1 MEGIENVDKAI
12 EETMKLFRE
21 SPEWE
26 EHGKEEN
33 ERLARVALANAK
45 GDITIRIKA
54 ETGVKTTVE
63 LHCLGNAAAMAVG
76 AFALLDRIVEKSP
89 GLTFDDVIMWMRY
102 MEERKN
108 DTAGAGEDSK

>member
-26 EHGKEEN
+26 EHGKKEN
-33 ERLARVALANAK
+33 ELLARVALENAK
-45 GDITIRIKA
+45 GGITISIKP
-54 ETGVKTTVE
+54 EKGEKKTVE
-63 LHCLGNAAAMAVG
+63 MHCLGNVAAMAVG
-76 AFALLDRIVEKSP
+76 AFVLLDRIVEKSP

-108 DTAGAGEDSK
+108 DTAGAGEDSE